1 MFRWPD
7 LLAAPAG
14 LTDATAAAWFDRLAE
29 RLLNG
34 GRLLANGQPHRLLE
48 VEAYYHAPFHPDPF
62 PHKNPIQ
69 LTGGRWYFHRTG
81 GVYRGGSFKGLDVSM
96 GDGASYGGMLLR
108 GLETPAGRVVDG
120 PSLLV
125 DHLLTTTGYLSVAD
139 LDAAIG
145 GRAAWAADSPL
156 TLVAER
162 AEQRPLLRCVRVGLS
177 LRRRRYQP
185 DDPALKYLLRSY
197 RYVADPKKTA
207 KGKPHMVLPLLA
219 EGVAADEVTRVTGCP
234 LAAVKRYAAAFAAGR
249 SETTAE
255 LYYGRELSTTDL
267 CRLYGLW
274 RERYGGA

>member
-1 MFRWPD
+1 MFRWPE

-14 LTDATAAAWFDRLAE
+14 LTDATAAGWFDRLAE

-34 GRLLANGQPHRLLE
+34 CRLLANGTPHRLLE
-48 VEAYYHAPFHPDPF
+48 VEAYYHAPAHPDPF

-69 LTGGRWYFHRTG
+69 LTAGRWYFHRTA

-96 GDGASYGGMLLR
+96 GDGTAYGGMLFR
-108 GLETPAGRVVDG
+108 GLERPDGTVIDG

-125 DHLLTTTGYLSVAD
+125 DHLLATTGHSSVAD
-139 LDAAIG
+139 LDTAID
-145 GRAAWAADSPL
+145 GRLAWKVDSPL

-162 AEQRPLLRCVRVGLS
+162 MEQRPLLRCVRVGLS
-177 LRRRRYQP
+177 LRRRKHRP

-219 EGVAADEVTRVTGCP
+219 EGVAPDEVTRITNCP

-249 SETTAE
+249 LEATPE
-255 LYYGRELSTTDL
+255 PYYGRELGTSDL

-274 RERYGGA
+274 RERYGG